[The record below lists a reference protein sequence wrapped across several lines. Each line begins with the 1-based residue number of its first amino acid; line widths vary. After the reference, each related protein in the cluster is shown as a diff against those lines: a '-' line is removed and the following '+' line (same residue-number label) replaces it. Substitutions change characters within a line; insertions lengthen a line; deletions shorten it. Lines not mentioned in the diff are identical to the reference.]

1 MAAPKKGLSLY
12 ADLLASAGTISAAPI
27 KYDVPKGGGD
37 EPAAKKKNALQ
48 YQPKINRP
56 KQPSSSASKHKF
68 SSSTATVAS
77 LASSGQSQAPIS
89 RSNFQDWIGDD
100 EEDFAYDRPKHVRG
114 GKKNKKKKGQQT
126 RTWDWDDI
134 YDPTHPN
141 RHQDYKGSEEQAR
154 EIRDWKARLY
164 YHRLKETKDFGQ
176 NASTRSD
183 EDTEKTMPPANKMF
197 APPANLNFAPPTS
210 FEDDSSMPQRRD
222 YDDDYYPPSVPNIP
236 AHTTGDIND
245 SPNVSTA
252 PSQPKTTSCSVNQ
265 TPAADQDLAMKKA
278 KAMAKIAEI
287 KAKMHA
293 QNAAKAENGAP
304 ASSTNPDGSN
314 SSQPPIPDSESG
326 VTISRAPV
334 RYNVSAPQDQSDEDM
349 QDISMSLPESGRA
362 QSKHSRQNGFGQRIL
377 QKHGW
382 EAGQGL
388 GARGDGITTALVAK
402 AEKRKKRA
410 DADGGGWAQP
420 ANMGKIVGGGK
431 RKNDASGS
439 GIEESEESKPSEV
452 VKLVGMCANMDLDHE
467 IASNN
472 LFDEIGEDMKE
483 NYGQVERIFIWR
495 KEQGGGDDVF
505 VKFTSVLS
513 AVRCV
518 NGTKKEAITFGDNE
532 VKAIFFDSQ
541 KFENGEYE

>member
-1 MAAPKKGLSLY
+1 
-12 ADLLASAGTISAAPI
+12 
-27 KYDVPKGGGD
+27 
-37 EPAAKKKNALQ
+37 LQ

-77 LASSGQSQAPIS
+77 FPSSGQPQAPTP
-89 RSNFQDWIGDD
+89 RSNFQDWVGDD
-100 EEDFAYDRPKHVRG
+100 DEDFAYDRLKHVRG
-114 GKKNKKKKGQQT
+114 GKKNKKKKAQQA
-126 RTWDWDDI
+126 RTWEWDDI

-154 EIRDWKARLY
+154 EVRDWKARLY
-164 YHRLKETKDFGQ
+164 YHRLKETKNFSQ
-176 NASTRSD
+176 HASAHND
-183 EDTEKTMPPANKMF
+183 EEIGKSAPSAKSKLLIERPVLRANNIIGGF
-197 APPANLNFAPPTS
+197 ASAANLNFAPPT
-210 FEDDSSMPQRRD
+210 FDNDSCLPQRLD
-222 YDDDYYPPSVPNIP
+222 YDDEYYPPSVPSMP
-236 AHTTGDIND
+236 VHTTSD
-245 SPNVSTA
+245 SYEPPTTFAA
-252 PSQPKTTSCSVNQ
+252 PSQPVTTSSPANQ
-265 TPAADQDLAMKKA
+265 KAIDDQDLAMKKA

-293 QNAAKAENGAP
+293 QNAAKAGNSTLVSSTPPTESAP
-304 ASSTNPDGSN
+304 A
-314 SSQPPIPDSESG
+314 QPLPPGNESG
-326 VTISRAPV
+326 ISISRAPV
-334 RYNVSAPQDQSDEDM
+334 RYNVSAPKDQSDNNLRDA
-349 QDISMSLPESGRA
+349 SMPLSGSDKI
-362 QSKHSRQNGFGQRIL
+362 QNKHPGQKSFGHRIL

-388 GARGDGITTALVAK
+388 GARGDGITTALFAQ

-420 ANMGKIVGGGK
+420 ANMGKIVGGK
-431 RKNDASGS
+431 KPKTDSSASGNED
-439 GIEESEESKPSEV
+439 GEESKPSEV

-472 LFDEIGEDMKE
+472 LFDEIGEEMNE

-518 NGTKKEAITFGDNE
+518 NDTKKDGLTFADNE
-532 VKAIFFDSQ
+532 VKAIFYDTQ